1 MFRSLDRCFLC
12 CPRRTATFVVLLAA
26 ALSFSSGG
34 PQELLAAGDQPSAE
48 SSQAVKAACKVLA
61 DKRLADP
68 LRTIA
73 AEYKRRTGTKIDMR
87 LLPASEIDRLVEANQ
102 AECDVVL
109 CMTKKEEKTP
119 VSSLPEAKKVAWK
132 HPGGDPVWGAVVGDH
147 TEAAEVVRFVGGP
160 TGHRLWSESPAGFTI
175 VSGKSHAEAFKW
187 VADNRVAHTYPMTAM
202 RMLREC
208 GGRTEGICID
218 IGCGPGNLDV
228 ELAKRSKLT
237 IIGLDIDGDMK
248 PFFEEKM
255 RDAGIQ
261 DRVRFVE
268 GDAQELPFPD
278 DYADMIVSRG
288 TLTFIPDIAKC
299 LREVDRVLKPTGFAF
314 LGGRY
319 VYTPHSY
326 KITNEKLKQVV
337 KESGVAGTQVIT
349 DRGQWVKIIGPKVP
363 EAARQVHKGP
373 HLLAGRF
380 IADYAVTEGDCLL
393 LGQGDGAKEH
403 ALLRGFREMTDV
415 KITALY
421 AKEEEAAKARKRIR
435 EAKQED
441 RITCAV
447 GSVYDLPFEDK
458 SFDIVAGT
466 GPILLWGGD
475 REKGIKEV
483 YRVLRTGGVALVG
496 GRFLYMPEWRKV
508 PSEALRASAAKTGI
522 PTVRVIDNMGQWI
535 EIRKGIKDR
544 GFRD

>member
-1 MFRSLDRCFLC
+1 MFRSLHRRFLC
-12 CPRRTATFVVLLAA
+12 CPWRSAQIAILLAA
-26 ALSFSSGG
+26 ALALHSGE
-34 PQELLAAGDQPSAE
+34 PQNIRAAEDQPSAE
-48 SSQAVKAACKVLA
+48 PSQTAEAACKVLA
-61 DKRLADP
+61 DKRLVDP

-73 AEYKRRTGTKIDMR
+73 AEYTRRTGSKIDVR
-87 LLPASEIDRLVEANQ
+87 LLPAEEVNRLVEVKR

-109 CMTKKEEKTP
+109 CMAKKEEKMP

-132 HPGGDPVWGAVVGDH
+132 HPGGDPVWGAVIGSH
-147 TEAAEVVRFVGGP
+147 AEAADVVRFVGGP

-187 VADNRVAHTYPMTAM
+187 VADNRVSHTYPMTAM

-237 IIGLDIDGDMK
+237 ITGLDIDGDMK
-248 PFFEEKM
+248 PFFDEKM

-299 LREVDRVLKPTGFAF
+299 LREVDRVLKPTGIAF

-326 KITNEKLKQVV
+326 KITNEKLKQIV
-337 KESGVAGTQVIT
+337 KDSGVVGAQVIT

-363 EAARQVHKGP
+363 EAARQVQKGP

-380 IADYAVTEGDCLL
+380 IANYAITEGDCLL

-403 ALLRGFREMTDV
+403 ALLTGFRELTDV

-447 GSVYDLPFEDK
+447 GSVYDLPFEDN
-458 SFDIVAGT
+458 SFDVVAGT
-466 GPILLWGGD
+466 GPILLWGGE
-475 REKGIKEV
+475 REKGIKEI
-483 YRVLRTGGVALVG
+483 YRVLRTGGAALVG
-496 GRFLYMPEWRKV
+496 GRFLGMPEWRKV
-508 PSEALRASAAKTGI
+508 PNEALRASAAKTGI
-522 PTVRVIDNMGQWI
+522 PTIQVIDNMGQWI

>member
-1 MFRSLDRCFLC
+1 MIRSLHRRFLC
-12 CPRRTATFVVLLAA
+12 CVTRPAQIVILLTA
-26 ALSFSSGG
+26 ALAIHSGK
-34 PQELLAAGDQPSAE
+34 PRNIQAAENRPSAE
-48 SSQAVKAACKVLA
+48 PSQTAEAACKVLA
-61 DKRLADP
+61 DKRLIDP

-73 AEYKRRTGTKIDMR
+73 AEYTRRTGSKIDLQ
-87 LLPASEIDRLVEANQ
+87 LLPAEEVNRLVDTKRAK
-102 AECDVVL
+102 CDVVL
-109 CMTKKEEKTP
+109 CMAKKEEKTP
-119 VSSLPEAKKVAWK
+119 VTSLTDAKKVAWK
-132 HPGGDPVWGAVVGDH
+132 HPTGEPVWGAAIGDH
-147 TEAAEVVRFVGGP
+147 AEAAEVVRFVGGP
-160 TGHRLWSESPAGFTI
+160 TGHRLWSESPASFTI

-299 LREVDRVLKPTGFAF
+299 LREVDRVLKPNGFAF

-337 KESGVAGTQVIT
+337 KDSGVAGTQVIT

-363 EAARQVHKGP
+363 EAARQVHRGP

-403 ALLRGFREMTDV
+403 ALLKGFREMTDV

-435 EAKQED
+435 AAKQED

-447 GSVYDLPFEDK
+447 GSVYDLPFEDN
-458 SFDIVAGT
+458 SFDVVAGT
-466 GPILLWGGD
+466 GPILLWGGE
-475 REKGIKEV
+475 REKGINEI
-483 YRVLRTGGVALVG
+483 YRVLRTGGAALVG
-496 GRFLYMPEWRKV
+496 GRYLYMPEWRKV

-522 PTVRVIDNMGQWI
+522 PTIQVIDNMGQWI

>member
-1 MFRSLDRCFLC
+1 MFRSLHRRFLC
-12 CPRRTATFVVLLAA
+12 YPWRSAQIVVLLAA
-26 ALSFSSGG
+26 ALAIHSGG
-34 PQELLAAGDQPSAE
+34 PQKLQAAEDQPSAE
-48 SSQAVKAACKVLA
+48 SSKTACKLLA
-61 DKRLADP
+61 DKRLVDP

-73 AEYKRRTGTKIDMR
+73 AEYTRRTGTEIDMR
-87 LLPASEIDRLVEANQ
+87 LLPAAEVNRLVEAKH
-102 AECDVVL
+102 AECDAVF
-109 CMTKKEEKTP
+109 CMAKKEEKTP
-119 VSSLPEAKKVAWK
+119 VSSLSEAKKVAWK

-147 TEAAEVVRFVGGP
+147 AEAADVVRFVGGP

-202 RMLREC
+202 RILREC

-237 IIGLDIDGDMK
+237 ITGLDIDGDMK
-248 PFFEEKM
+248 PFFDEKM
-255 RDAGIQ
+255 REAGFQ

-299 LREVDRVLKPTGFAF
+299 LREVDRVLKPTGIAF

-319 VYTPHSY
+319 VYTPHAY
-326 KITNEKLKQVV
+326 KITNEKLRQIV
-337 KESGVAGTQVIT
+337 KDSGVAGAQVIT

-363 EAARQVHKGP
+363 KEARQVRSGP

-403 ALLRGFREMTDV
+403 ALLKGFREMTDV

-421 AKEEEAAKARKRIR
+421 AKEDEAAKARKRIR
-435 EAKQED
+435 EAKQDD
-441 RITCAV
+441 RIACAA
-447 GSVYDLPFEDK
+447 GSVHDLPFEDN
-458 SFDIVAGT
+458 SFDVVAGT
-466 GPILLWGGD
+466 GPILLWGE
-475 REKGIKEV
+475 REKGMKEV
-483 YRVLRTGGVALVG
+483 YRVLRTGGAALVG
-496 GRFLYMPEWRKV
+496 GRYLYMPEWRKV
-508 PSEALRASAAKTGI
+508 PSETLRASAAKTGI
-522 PTVRVIDNMGQWI
+522 PSIRVIDDMGQWI

>member
-1 MFRSLDRCFLC
+1 MFTSLHRRFLC
-12 CPRRTATFVVLLAA
+12 CPWRSAQSVILLAA
-26 ALSFSSGG
+26 ALAIHSGE
-34 PQELLAAGDQPSAE
+34 PQNIRAAEDRPSAE
-48 SSQAVKAACKVLA
+48 PSQTAEAACKVLA
-61 DKRLADP
+61 DKRLGDP

-73 AEYKRRTGTKIDMR
+73 AEYTRRTGTKIDLR
-87 LLPASEIDRLVEANQ
+87 LLPAEDVNRRVDAKQ

-109 CMTKKEEKTP
+109 CMAKKEEKTP
-119 VSSLPEAKKVAWK
+119 VSSLPDAKKVAWK
-132 HPGGDPVWGAVVGDH
+132 HPTGEPVWGAAIGDH
-147 TEAAEVVRFVGGP
+147 GEAADIVRFVGGP

-337 KESGVAGTQVIT
+337 KDSGVAGTQVIT

-363 EAARQVHKGP
+363 EAARQVHRGP

-403 ALLRGFREMTDV
+403 ALLKGFREMTDV

-435 EAKQED
+435 AAKQED

-447 GSVYDLPFEDK
+447 GSVYDLPFEDN
-458 SFDIVAGT
+458 SFDVVAGT
-466 GPILLWGGD
+466 GPILLWGGE
-475 REKGIKEV
+475 REKGINEI
-483 YRVLRTGGVALVG
+483 YRVLRTGGAALVG
-496 GRFLYMPEWRKV
+496 GRYLYMPEWRKV

-522 PTVRVIDNMGQWI
+522 PTIQVIDNMGQWI

>member
-1 MFRSLDRCFLC
+1 V
-12 CPRRTATFVVLLAA
+12 A
-26 ALSFSSGG
+26 
-34 PQELLAAGDQPSAE
+34 EDQPSAE
-48 SSQAVKAACKVLA
+48 PNPATCKVLV
-61 DKRLADP
+61 DKRLVDP
-68 LRTIA
+68 IRTIA
-73 AEYKRRTGTKIDMR
+73 AEYTRRTGIKIDVR
-87 LLPASEIDRLVEANQ
+87 LLPAEGVNRLVEAKQ
-102 AECDVVL
+102 AKFDVVL
-109 CMTKKEEKTP
+109 CMAKKEEKTP

-132 HPGGDPVWGAVVGDH
+132 YPGGDPVWGAVVGDH
-147 TEAAEVVRFVGGP
+147 AKAAEVVRFVGGP

-175 VSGKSHAEAFKW
+175 TSGKTHAEAFKW

-202 RMLREC
+202 RVLREC
-208 GGRTEGICID
+208 GNRTEGICID

-228 ELAKRSKLT
+228 ELAKRTKLT

-248 PFFEEKM
+248 PFFDEKM
-255 RDAGIQ
+255 RNGGFQ
-261 DRVRFVE
+261 DRVSFVE

-299 LREVDRVLKPTGFAF
+299 LREVERVLKPTGIAF

-319 VYTPHSY
+319 VYTPHAH
-326 KITNEKLKQVV
+326 KITNEKLQQIV
-337 KESGVAGTQVIT
+337 KDSDVAGAQVIT

-363 EAARQVHKGP
+363 EAARRVHTGP

-380 IADYAVTEGDCLL
+380 IADYAIIEGDCLL

-403 ALLRGFREMTDV
+403 ALLKGFRELTDV

-421 AKEEEAAKARKRIR
+421 AKETEEAKARDRIR
-435 EAKQED
+435 EANLED

-447 GSVYDLPFEDK
+447 GSVHDLPFKDN

-466 GPILLWGGD
+466 GPILLWGE
-475 REKGIKEV
+475 REKGMKEV
-483 YRVLRTGGVALVG
+483 YRVLRTGGAALVG
-496 GRFLYMPEWRKV
+496 GRYLYMPEWRKV
-508 PSEALRASAAKTGI
+508 PSETLRASAAKTGI
-522 PTVRVIDNMGQWI
+522 PSIRVIDHMGQWI

>member
-1 MFRSLDRCFLC
+1 MFRSLHRRFLC
-12 CPRRTATFVVLLAA
+12 CPWRSAHFVALLVA
-26 ALSFSSGG
+26 ALSFSSGRSR
-34 PQELLAAGDQPSAE
+34 ELLAPESQPSAGP
-48 SSQAVKAACKVLA
+48 SQAAKVARKVLA
-61 DKRLADP
+61 DKRLVDP

-73 AEYKRRTGTKIDMR
+73 GEYTRRTGTTIDIR
-87 LLPASEIDRLVEANQ
+87 LLPAAEVNRLVETKQ
-102 AECDVVL
+102 ADCDAVF
-109 CMTKKEEKTP
+109 CMAKKGEKTP
-119 VSSLPEAKKVAWK
+119 VSSLSEAKKVAWK
-132 HPGGDPVWGAVVGDH
+132 HPGGDPVWGAIVGDH
-147 TEAAEVVRFVGGP
+147 ADAEEVVRFVGGP
-160 TGHRLWSESPAGFTI
+160 TGHRLWSESSAGFTI

-187 VADNRVAHTYPMTAM
+187 VADNRVSHTYPMTAM
-202 RMLREC
+202 RILREC

-237 IIGLDIDGDMK
+237 ITGLDIDGDMK

-255 RDAGIQ
+255 RNAGIQ

-326 KITNEKLKQVV
+326 KITNEKLKQIV

-403 ALLRGFREMTDV
+403 ALLKGFREMTDV

-447 GSVYDLPFEDK
+447 GSVHNLPFEDN
-458 SFDIVAGT
+458 SFDAVAGT
-466 GPILLWGGD
+466 GPILLWGE
-475 REKGIKEV
+475 REKGMKEI
-483 YRVLRTGGVALVG
+483 YRVLRTGGAALVG
-496 GRFLYMPEWRKV
+496 GRYLYMPEWRKV
-508 PSEALRASAAKTGI
+508 PSETLRASATKTGI
-522 PTVRVIDNMGQWI
+522 PSIRVIDSMGQWI